1 MWWDCG
7 RWFLM
12 QNYEKPEV
20 ILMTECSEDVY
31 LASGGQT
38 GEDPT
43 AGGCDSRYMKG
54 AWKKPDYSNSNVQ
67 MRAYDRKGC
76 EGCAAD
82 DGDGCKL
89 QKGDAKVAGNVYQ
102 PVWEQQGLTPDTM
115 VW

>member
-20 ILMTECSEDVY
+20 ILMTECSEGVY

-43 AGGCDSRYMKG
+43 AGGCDSRYMKEPG
-54 AWKKPDYSNSNVQ
+54 KSLITATA
-67 MRAYDRKGC
+67 MCRCAYDRKGC

-102 PVWEQQGLTPDTM
+102 PV
-115 VW
+115 

>member
-1 MWWDCG
+1 
-7 RWFLM
+7 M

-20 ILMTECSEDVY
+20 ILMTECSEGVY

-76 EGCAAD
+76 E
-82 DGDGCKL
+82 L

>member
-20 ILMTECSEDVY
+20 ILMTECSEGVY

-82 DGDGCKL
+82 GVVEKMPACRSGRKFMLDS
-89 QKGDAKVAGNVYQ
+89 ANTEIY
-102 PVWEQQGLTPDTM
+102 T
-115 VW
+115 

>member
-1 MWWDCG
+1 
-7 RWFLM
+7 M

-20 ILMTECSEDVY
+20 ILMTECSEGVY
-31 LASGGQT
+31 LASGGQN

-43 AGGCDSRYMKG
+43 AGECDSRYMKG

-89 QKGDAKVAGNVYQ
+89 RTAVTDPGYH
-102 PVWEQQGLTPDTM
+102 GLVEKMPACRSGRKFMLDSANTEFYT
-115 VW
+115 

>member
-1 MWWDCG
+1 
-7 RWFLM
+7 M

-20 ILMTECSEDVY
+20 ILLTECSEGGY
-31 LASGGQT
+31 LASGGPT
-38 GEDPT
+38 GEDAP

-76 EGCAAD
+76 EGWAAD

-102 PVWEQQGLTPDTM
+102 LVWEQQGLTPDTM

>member
-1 MWWDCG
+1 M
-7 RWFLM
+7 
-12 QNYEKPEV
+12 
-20 ILMTECSEDVY
+20 
-31 LASGGQT
+31 
-38 GEDPT
+38 
-43 AGGCDSRYMKG
+43 
-54 AWKKPDYSNSNVQ
+54 Q

-102 PVWEQQGLTPDTM
+102 PVWEQKGLTPDTM

>member
-1 MWWDCG
+1 
-7 RWFLM
+7 
-12 QNYEKPEV
+12 
-20 ILMTECSEDVY
+20 
-31 LASGGQT
+31 
-38 GEDPT
+38 
-43 AGGCDSRYMKG
+43 MKG

-67 MRAYDRKGC
+67 MRAYDRNGC

>member
-1 MWWDCG
+1 
-7 RWFLM
+7 M

-20 ILMTECSEDVY
+20 ILMTECSEGVY

-43 AGGCDSRYMKG
+43 ADGCDSRYMKG

-89 QKGDAKVAGNVYQ
+89 QKGEQKSPEMSISLSGNSR
-102 PVWEQQGLTPDTM
+102 D
-115 VW
+115 

>member
-1 MWWDCG
+1 
-7 RWFLM
+7 M

-20 ILMTECSEDVY
+20 ILMTECSEGVY

-38 GEDPT
+38 GEDPA
-43 AGGCDSRYMKG
+43 AGGCDSRYMRG
-54 AWKKPDYSNSNVQ
+54 GWKKPDYSNSNVQ

-82 DGDGCKL
+82 DGDGCKR
-89 QKGDAKVAGNVYQ
+89 QKGDAKIEENVYQ
-102 PVWEQQGLTPDTM
+102 PVWEQQGLPPDTM